1 MSLEHISVAIPT
13 YKSSKYLNRLLEKI
27 EKINLVN
34 EIIISNDFSDKSEE
48 KNLEVITNK
57 FVKRNPDKNL
67 VFLKNKN
74 RLGPF
79 VNKYKAISQCRNEI
93 VYQIDSDNLPM
104 IKFDNFFNENLY
116 KEFNKENI
124 YYPSKIYQFRTYEK
138 FCMLGSKFSNKYKVT
153 LSKEHNIFS
162 KETIQEYIK
171 NNEKIDSNKSIRW
184 LLNIGNFIVYK
195 NNFLDSMQEGLSYD
209 EKYLFAADQFLITY
223 LWLKNRNSIELHD
236 KHYHFHR
243 KRNDSISFSEKE
255 RTSESFEYI
264 ERKILN
270 LT

>member
-34 EIIISNDFSDKSEE
+34 EIIISNDFSDDSEE

-57 FVKRNPDKNL
+57 FVKRNPNKNL

-124 YYPSKIYQFRTYEK
+124 Y
-138 FCMLGSKFSNKYKVT
+138 
-153 LSKEHNIFS
+153 
-162 KETIQEYIK
+162 
-171 NNEKIDSNKSIRW
+171 
-184 LLNIGNFIVYK
+184 
-195 NNFLDSMQEGLSYD
+195 
-209 EKYLFAADQFLITY
+209 
-223 LWLKNRNSIELHD
+223 
-236 KHYHFHR
+236 
-243 KRNDSISFSEKE
+243 
-255 RTSESFEYI
+255 
-264 ERKILN
+264 
-270 LT
+270 